1 MKNVD
6 EFYRLSPGVRSRSIS
21 FENPSGAKGRG
32 GLASSPL
39 GAGRKGSPAR
49 EIPAGATLEFAN
61 IDGPGVIRH
70 IWLATYD
77 IPDTMR
83 ALVIRAYW
91 DGQAHP
97 GIEAP
102 LGDFFGFAHGHTPPY
117 ASAVHSVGQKRA
129 LNIWLPMPFRKNAR
143 WTLTNDLDVSVP
155 VFFQMDFTLD
165 DELDEQ
171 TGYLHAYFHR
181 EPITREGTDFEL
193 VPLREGAG
201 RYLGAVI
208 GVRPASP
215 AWWGEGE
222 ARIFLDG
229 DVEHP
234 TIVGT
239 GAEDYVCLSWGLQ
252 QTTFPY
258 HGANLVTLGRTD
270 TGPISMYRW
279 HLPDPIFWEK
289 SIRVTI
295 QQIGIDLGGPAT
307 PDSLAGY
314 LACLR
319 ERQDDWSSCA
329 FWYERHPGSPLPAPA
344 SLETRMRDIPMTARR
359 DLLPFQPAF
368 RYQPEL

>member
-1 MKNVD
+1 MS
-6 EFYRLSPGVRSRSIS
+6 EAFRLRPGIRSRAIT
-21 FENPSGAKGRG
+21 FENPSGAAGAG
-32 GLASSPL
+32 GTASSPL
-39 GAGRKGSPAR
+39 GVGRKGSPAR
-49 EIPAGATLEFAN
+49 VIPAGATLEIAS
-61 IDGPGVIRH
+61 IEGPGVIRH
-70 IWLATYD
+70 LWLATYD

-102 LGDFFGFAHGHTPPY
+102 LGDFFGFAHGCTPPY

-129 LNIWLPMPFRKNAR
+129 LNIWLPMPFRRHAR
-143 WTLTNDLDVSVP
+143 WTVTNELDIPVP
-155 VFFQMDFTLD
+155 VFFQMDHTLGD
-165 DELDEQ
+165 QLDED
-171 TGYLHAYFHR
+171 TGYLHACFRR
-181 EPITREGTDFEL
+181 EPVTRLGADFEL
-193 VPLREGAG
+193 LPLRTGSG

-208 GVRPASP
+208 GVRPTNP

-222 ARIFLDG
+222 ARIYLDG
-229 DVEHP
+229 DEAHP

-258 HGANLVTLGRTD
+258 HGANLVSRGRTD
-270 TGPISMYRW
+270 TGPVSMYRW
-279 HLPDPIFWEK
+279 HLPDPVYWER

-295 QQIGIDLGGPAT
+295 QQIGIDLSGPAT
-307 PDSLAGY
+307 PDSLEGY

-319 ERQDDWSSCA
+319 ERQDDWSSCT
-329 FWYERHPGSPLPAPA
+329 FWYERLPSAPLPVLPA
-344 SLETRMRDIPMTARR
+344 LAIRLHDLELTARR
-359 DLLPFQPAF
+359 DLLPLQPGF

>member
-1 MKNVD
+1 MEEAYKL
-6 EFYRLSPGVRSRSIS
+6 RPGIRSRSIS
-21 FENPSGAKGRG
+21 FENPNGAAG
-32 GLASSPL
+32 GGGFASSPL
-39 GAGRKGSPAR
+39 GVGRKGAPAR
-49 EIPAGATLEFAN
+49 IVAAGATMQIAN

-70 IWLATYD
+70 IWFATYD

-91 DGQAHP
+91 DDQSHP
-97 GIEAP
+97 SIEAP

-129 LNIWLPMPFRKNAR
+129 LNIWLPMPFRKRAR
-143 WTLTNDLDVSVP
+143 WTITNDLDVAVP
-155 VFFQMDFTLD
+155 VFFQMDYTLG
-165 DELDEQ
+165 DELDEH
-171 TGYLHAYFHR
+171 TGYLHAYFR
-181 EPITREGTDFEL
+181 RDLVTRLGIDHEL
-193 VPLREGAG
+193 VPLREGVG
-201 RYLGAVI
+201 RYVGAVI
-208 GVRPASP
+208 GVRPASA

-222 ARIFLDG
+222 VRIHLDG
-229 DVEHP
+229 DEAHP

-258 HGANLVTLGRTD
+258 HGANLVTKGRTD
-270 TGPISMYRW
+270 TGPVSMYRW
-279 HLPDPIFWEK
+279 HLPDPIHWER

-307 PDSLAGY
+307 PDSLEGY

-329 FWYERHPGSPLPAPA
+329 FWYEPYPGNPLPPPA
-344 SLETRMRDIPMTARR
+344 SLEVRMHGLELTARR
-359 DLLPFQPAF
+359 DLLPFQPGF